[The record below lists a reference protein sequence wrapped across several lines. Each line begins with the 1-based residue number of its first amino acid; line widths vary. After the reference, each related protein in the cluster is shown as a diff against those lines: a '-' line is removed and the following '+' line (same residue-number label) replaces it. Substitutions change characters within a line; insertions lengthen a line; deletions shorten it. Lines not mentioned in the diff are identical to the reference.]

1 MFRGASC
8 KRSTWHRAMVQINTE
23 RLLHC
28 HSGFFALLFFLSFA
42 LIGLFLKCIDQLV
55 RLELFSYPKEK
66 RKLLNDVKAEK
77 KN

>member
-1 MFRGASC
+1 MQVVSDRPGTVRWF
-8 KRSTWHRAMVQINTE
+8 KSTRNVFYIATVDF
-23 RLLHC
+23 LLC
-28 HSGFFALLFFLSFA
+28 YFFLSFA